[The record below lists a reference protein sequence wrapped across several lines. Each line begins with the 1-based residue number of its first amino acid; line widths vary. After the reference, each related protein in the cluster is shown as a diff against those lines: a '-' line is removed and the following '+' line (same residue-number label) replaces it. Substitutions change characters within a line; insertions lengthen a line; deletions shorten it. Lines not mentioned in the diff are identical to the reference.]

1 MKNCNKKLLELLQDV
16 VLPDIEDNLD
26 DIFAQIAQDKTTSL
40 AQKEEI
46 EQMHEMREDFQSIIE
61 EIKNNQLDSQECT
74 ELYEAINEMIN
85 EVMEE

>member
-61 EIKNNQLDSQECT
+61 EINNNQLDSQECI
-74 ELYEAINEMIN
+74 ELYEAINEMI
-85 EVMEE
+85 EI